1 MGGYPFLIFGHVGAD
16 AHGNLSLRASAHTG
30 VGRRAVRR
38 QWQMKHGERVAAVK
52 ISVAL
57 IPLRNLGHRNRKSV
71 SGPLV

>member
-1 MGGYPFLIFGHVGAD
+1 MGRVSFFYMQRPMPATK
-16 AHGNLSLRASAHTG
+16 LSLRASAHTG